1 MPTDVCQPAVSKIDL
16 YVTVVLNVVTDIYL
30 LSIPLPMLWRANL
43 ELKRKVS
50 LLLIFSGGIFVM
62 MAGILRCALIIS
74 DPVGGAQAAGSWAV
88 RETFVAVIIGNL
100 PMVYPYVRR
109 SVVKAYSSSNLSRSG
124 RSGRGKVDDSLPLNT
139 IDAPQ
144 RHGKFRSVNA
154 LPTTYNGTAYGD
166 DDERPWASLQ
176 SVGDAASARSA
187 RSADVEAA
195 RDHPKVGTA
204 QV

>member
-1 MPTDVCQPAVSKIDL
+1 L
-16 YVTVVLNVVTDIYL
+16 YVTVVLNVLTDMYL

-43 ELKRKVS
+43 EFKRKIS
-50 LLLIFSGGIFVM
+50 LILIFSGGIFVM

-109 SVVKAYSSSNLSRSG
+109 GLVTVYTSSNLSRSG
-124 RSGRGKVDDSLPLNT
+124 RSGREKDDSLPLNS
-139 IDAPQ
+139 IDAPK

-154 LPTTYNGTAYGD
+154 LPTTYNDTMYGD
-166 DDERPWASLQ
+166 NDGQNLWTSLP

-187 RSADVEAA
+187 QSVDGEAA
-195 RDHPKVGTA
+195 KDHVKIASA